1 MVDETRKGKSGRLPK
16 NDPAVF
22 RYSIRMNAAT
32 HDKFLSLFEQSQAK
46 DKTAFILSTIF
57 SRPVKVV
64 QIDKGMQDYY
74 MRLTTFYGQ
83 FRAIGTNYNQT
94 VKALKSNFSEKKA
107 MALLYK
113 LEKATIELVELQ
125 RKISAQ
131 IEEFERKYSES
142 WLLK

>member
-1 MVDETRKGKSGRLPK
+1 MDETRKRKVGRLPK
-16 NDPAVF
+16 KDPAVF
-22 RYSIRMNAAT
+22 RYSISFSREE
-32 HDKFLSLFEQSQAK
+32 HDKFLTLFEQSRQRVKAH
-46 DKTAFILSTIF
+46 FITSCIF
-57 SRPVKVV
+57 GKPVKVV

-83 FRAIGTNYNQT
+83 FRAIGTNYNQL

-131 IEEFERKYSES
+131 IEEFECKYSDS
-142 WLLK
+142 WSQK

>member
-1 MVDETRKGKSGRLPK
+1 MSETRRRKVGRLPK

-22 RYSIRMNAAT
+22 RYTISLNAVQ
-32 HDKFLSLFEQSQAK
+32 HDKFLSLFEQSRQKVKAH
-46 DKTAFILSTIF
+46 FITSCIF
-57 SRPVKVV
+57 GKPVKVV

-83 FRAIGTNYNQT
+83 FRAIGTNYNQIT
-94 VKALKSNFSEKKA
+94 KALKSNFSEKKA

-125 RKISAQ
+125 RKISSQ
-131 IEEFERKYSES
+131 IEDFESKFSES
-142 WLLK
+142 WSQK

>member
-1 MVDETRKGKSGRLPK
+1 MSETRKRKVGRLPK
-16 NDPAVF
+16 KDPAVF
-22 RYSIRMNAAT
+22 RYTISLNAVQ
-32 HDKFLSLFEQSQAK
+32 HDKFLSLFEQSRQKVKAHFI
-46 DKTAFILSTIF
+46 TACIF
-57 SRPVKVV
+57 GKPVKVV

-83 FRAIGTNYNQT
+83 FRAIGTNYNQI

-125 RKISAQ
+125 RKISTQ
-131 IEEFERKYSES
+131 IEGFERKYAGS
-142 WLLK
+142 WLQK

>member
-1 MVDETRKGKSGRLPK
+1 MDETKRRKVGRLPK
-16 NDPAVF
+16 KDPAVF
-22 RYSIRMNAAT
+22 RYTISLNAVEN
-32 HDKFLSLFEQSQAK
+32 DKFLSLFEQSRQQVKAH
-46 DKTAFILSTIF
+46 FITSCIF

-83 FRAIGTNYNQT
+83 FRAIGTNYNQI

-131 IEEFERKYSES
+131 IEDFERKYAAS
-142 WLLK
+142 WLQK

>member
-1 MVDETRKGKSGRLPK
+1 MDETRKRKAGRLPK
-16 NDPAVF
+16 KDPAVF
-22 RYSIRMNAAT
+22 RYSISLSRVE
-32 HDKFLSLFEQSQAK
+32 HDKFLSLFEQSGQQVKAH
-46 DKTAFILSTIF
+46 FITSCIF
-57 SRPVKVV
+57 GKPVKVV

-83 FRAIGTNYNQT
+83 FRAIGTNYNQC

-113 LEKATIELVELQ
+113 LEKATVELVELQ

-131 IEEFERKYSES
+131 IEEFERKYSAS
-142 WLLK
+142 WLQK

>member
-1 MVDETRKGKSGRLPK
+1 MDETKRRKVGRLPK
-16 NDPAVF
+16 KDPAVF
-22 RYSIRMNAAT
+22 RYTISLNAVEN
-32 HDKFLSLFEQSQAK
+32 DKFLSLFEQSRGQVKAH
-46 DKTAFILSTIF
+46 FITSCIF

-83 FRAIGTNYNQT
+83 FRAIGTNYNQI

-125 RKISAQ
+125 RKIAAQ
-131 IEEFERKYSES
+131 IEDFEHKYAEA

>member
-1 MVDETRKGKSGRLPK
+1 MDETRKRKGGRLPK
-16 NDPAVF
+16 QDPAVF
-22 RYSIRMNAAT
+22 RYSIRMNAIT
-32 HDKFLSLFEQSQAK
+32 HDRFLSLFEQSQAQ
-46 DKTAFILSTIF
+46 DKTKFILSCIF
-57 SRPVKVV
+57 SKPVKVV

-83 FRAIGTNYNQT
+83 FRAIGTNYNQI

-125 RKISAQ
+125 RKISGQ
-131 IEEFERKYSES
+131 IEDFEHKYSGL
-142 WLLK
+142 WLQK

>member
-1 MVDETRKGKSGRLPK
+1 MDETRKRKVGRLPK
-16 NDPAVF
+16 KDPAVF
-22 RYSIRMNAAT
+22 RYSISFT
-32 HDKFLSLFEQSQAK
+32 TEEHDKFLTLFEQSRQKVKAH
-46 DKTAFILSTIF
+46 FITSCIF
-57 SRPVKVV
+57 GRPVKVV

-83 FRAIGTNYNQT
+83 FRAIGTNYNQL

-113 LEKATIELVELQ
+113 LEKATIEMVELQ

-131 IEEFERKYSES
+131 IEEFERKYSNE
-142 WLLK
+142 WLQK